1 MGEVFRARDPR
12 LSRDVAIKVLPA
24 AMSTDPDRLARFQR
38 EARTVAALNHPHIV
52 TIYSV
57 EEAGSIHFL
66 TMELVEGKPLDR
78 IIPAHGLPADQIVDI
93 GNALADAL
101 SAAHDKGIVHRDLK
115 PANVMV
121 NNEGRVKVLD
131 FGLAKEVTQLGPE
144 DETRAAAGNTQ
155 AGMVMGTPAYMSP
168 EQISARPLDH
178 RTDIFSLGVVLH
190 EMATGKQPF
199 AGLSSAELI
208 SSILRDTPP
217 SVCDIRADL
226 PSDLARIIRRCL
238 EKDPRHR
245 IQTARDISNEFRDLA
260 RQTQQRAA
268 SPTSAQA
275 PAPSHAA
282 IPSPTA
288 AVHSHTDSGTARA
301 NEGFWVAVLPFKAQ
315 GASPDLAALAEG
327 LAEDIVTGMSR
338 FSYLRVIARGST
350 LSYANKAIDLRVAGK
365 ELGARYVMEGTL
377 RQAGA
382 KLRLAVQLVDTVT
395 GAHLWA
401 ENYER
406 AFSPESIFELQ
417 DDLVP
422 RIVSTVADQHGVLP
436 HSIASAIRGKSSD
449 QLSPY
454 EAVLRVFSFHERMT
468 PEEHA
473 ELRDVLE
480 RIVKIAPGESD
491 CWAMLATLY
500 GDEHMFGFQGPPDPL
515 GRAAAA
521 ARRAVEL
528 APSSALALQA
538 VSQSLFFRKE
548 FTAFRPVAE
557 RALLQN
563 RADGA
568 LKAFLGMLI
577 AFSGEWDRGCA
588 LVDGALRL
596 NPHHP
601 GWYWIPAAVNAYRKR
616 DYRASIEASRTIN
629 MPGYFWG
636 PFTSAASY
644 GQLGEPDAARKAL
657 KELLEIRPDFAEV
670 VRVEIGKWFD
680 SDLVEHFVEGL
691 SKAGLAVGG
700 TSAVAGPSG
709 EAGAASTSGAA
720 HTDEGFWVAVLPFKS
735 AGASSEVSALAEGL
749 SEEIV
754 TGLSRFS
761 YLRVIA
767 RGSTLKYANQP
778 ADIRTVGKEL
788 GARYVMEG
796 TVRQAGAKLRVAVQL
811 IDATTGAQLWAE
823 TYERAFHPDAIF
835 EVQDDLVPRIV
846 STVADNNG
854 ALPRSMSQAVHSKA
868 PEELSPYEA
877 VLRSFAYFERYT
889 PEELSASRSGLEAAL
904 RKAPAYADAWAMLA
918 CLCAQDYL
926 HGYELQENALESAA
940 SAARKAV
947 ELSPANH
954 LAYFSL
960 AQVLAHQKDFDS
972 FQDAAERVL
981 ALNPMDGNAVAFLGE
996 FLVYGGNAER
1006 GMQLVERAKQL
1017 NPNHP
1022 GFYWF
1027 ADFYHSFSQKDYRG
1041 ALAFAQKARLRGN
1054 PLAPMMIASAAGQL
1068 GDAETAAKA
1077 AGDLLKFRPELPAL
1091 MPRQV
1096 AKVWNPEYGERFL
1109 DGLRKAGLDIP
1120 AAQTPSAPASTTS
1133 GATRI
1138 ADSKPPSI
1146 AVLPFAN
1153 MGADKDQEYFSDG
1166 LAEEI
1171 INLLAKIPGLK
1182 VIART
1187 SAFAFRGKE
1196 TDIRGIAGA
1205 LGVTHVLEGSVR
1217 RTETRLRV
1225 SGQLIDA
1232 ADGAHL
1238 WSERYDR
1245 EMSDIFTLQDDIAT
1259 AIAGALRVK
1268 LSPETIPK
1276 RYEPKLA
1283 AYEAYLKAKYLQ
1295 AKATPESLELA
1306 KQCHERAIKL
1316 DPAFALARVEVG
1328 FYWVAMTLF
1337 SRYPADHASR
1347 AAREEAERALQI
1359 DPALPDAHALSGYV
1373 AAVFE
1378 QDWTRAEQY
1387 FAFPGARQ
1395 VGTSI
1400 TQPIYA
1406 WFQYL
1411 RGNVAEAIALAQRAV
1426 EEDPLDV
1433 WPRMNLHAYLQA
1445 ADREREALEQLR
1457 KVLELDPNQ
1466 ALAMVSMAMILA
1478 DKGNL
1483 PEALAAARRAHSIGV
1498 WLPETTGVLAA
1509 LLYRSGDDAESQSI
1523 ARTLGS
1529 GGAPGDARAQ
1539 ALFHLL
1545 CGEVDKGADWAERA
1559 INEGDLAMRTV
1570 YIRFVACKQLRASN
1584 RWPKIAKMINLRC

>member
-1 MGEVFRARDPR
+1 MLLSSGDKIGQYEILATIGAGGMGEVYRAKDLR
-12 LSRDVAIKVLPA
+12 LGREVAVKVLPA
-24 AMSTDPDRLARFQR
+24 GMAHNDERLARFQR
-38 EARTVAALNHPHIV
+38 EARAVAALNHPHIV
-52 TIYSV
+52 TIFSV
-57 EEAGSIHFL
+57 EEAGGVHFL
-66 TMELVEGKPLDR
+66 TMELVVGQPLDR
-78 IIPAHGLPADQIVDI
+78 LIPESGLPIEQIVEI
-93 GNALADAL
+93 ASALADAL
-101 SAAHDKGIVHRDLK
+101 VAAHEKGIVQRDLK

-121 NNEGRVKVLD
+121 THDGRVKVLD
-131 FGLAKEVTQLGPE
+131 FGLAKEVGEAVP
-144 DETRAAAGNTQ
+144 DDATRTSLGNTQ
-155 AGMVMGTPAYMSP
+155 AGVVMGTPAYMSP
-168 EQISARPLDH
+168 EQISGRPLDY
-178 RTDIFSLGVVLH
+178 RTDIFSLGVMLH
-190 EMATGKQPF
+190 EMATGKRPF
-199 AGLSSAELI
+199 AGNSSAELI
-208 SSILRDTPP
+208 SAILRDTPP
-217 SVCDIRADL
+217 SVCENRSDL
-226 PSDLARIIRRCL
+226 PGDLARIVRRCID
-238 EKDPRHR
+238 KGPRYR
-245 IQTARDISNEFRDLA
+245 IQTAGDVSNEFRDLA
-260 RQTQQRAA
+260 RQTQQKAA
-268 SPTSAQA
+268 SPTSAQV
-275 PAPSHAA
+275 PASSHPAT
-282 IPSPTA
+282 PSPTSA
-288 AVHSHTDSGTARA
+288 AHSRTDSGTARA
-301 NEGFWVAVLPFKAQ
+301 DEGFWVAVLPFKAQ
-315 GASPDLAALAEG
+315 GVSPDLAALAEG
-327 LAEDIVTGMSR
+327 LTEDIVTGMSR

-417 DDLVP
+417 DDL
-422 RIVSTVADQHGVLP
+422 
-436 HSIASAIRGKSSD
+436 
-449 QLSPY
+449 
-454 EAVLRVFSFHERMT
+454 
-468 PEEHA
+468 
-473 ELRDVLE
+473 
-480 RIVKIAPGESD
+480 
-491 CWAMLATLY
+491 
-500 GDEHMFGFQGPPDPL
+500 
-515 GRAAAA
+515 
-521 ARRAVEL
+521 
-528 APSSALALQA
+528 
-538 VSQSLFFRKE
+538 
-548 FTAFRPVAE
+548 
-557 RALLQN
+557 
-563 RADGA
+563 
-568 LKAFLGMLI
+568 
-577 AFSGEWDRGCA
+577 
-588 LVDGALRL
+588 
-596 NPHHP
+596 
-601 GWYWIPAAVNAYRKR
+601 
-616 DYRASIEASRTIN
+616 
-629 MPGYFWG
+629 
-636 PFTSAASY
+636 
-644 GQLGEPDAARKAL
+644 
-657 KELLEIRPDFAEV
+657 
-670 VRVEIGKWFD
+670 
-680 SDLVEHFVEGL
+680 
-691 SKAGLAVGG
+691 
-700 TSAVAGPSG
+700 
-709 EAGAASTSGAA
+709 
-720 HTDEGFWVAVLPFKS
+720 
-735 AGASSEVSALAEGL
+735 
-749 SEEIV
+749 
-754 TGLSRFS
+754 
-761 YLRVIA
+761 
-767 RGSTLKYANQP
+767 
-778 ADIRTVGKEL
+778 
-788 GARYVMEG
+788 
-796 TVRQAGAKLRVAVQL
+796 
-811 IDATTGAQLWAE
+811 
-823 TYERAFHPDAIF
+823 
-835 EVQDDLVPRIV
+835 
-846 STVADNNG
+846 
-854 ALPRSMSQAVHSKA
+854 
-868 PEELSPYEA
+868 SPYEA
-877 VLRSFAYFERYT
+877 VLRSFAYFGKYT
-889 PEELSASRSGLEAAL
+889 PEELSASRSGLEAAV

-926 HGYELQENALESAA
+926 HGYELQKNSLESAA

-947 ELSPANH
+947 ELRPANH

-972 FQDAAERVL
+972 FQVAAERVL

-1006 GMQLVERAKQL
+1006 GMQLAERAKQL

-1027 ADFYHSFSQKDYRG
+1027 ADFYHAFSQKDYRS
-1041 ALAFAQKARLRGN
+1041 AIAFAQKAKLRGN

-1109 DGLRKAGLDIP
+1109 DGLRKAGLVIP

-1153 MGADKDQEYFSDG
+1153 MGAGKDQEYFSDG

-1225 SGQLIDA
+1225 TGQLIDA
-1232 ADGAHL
+1232 ADGAQL

-1276 RYEPKLA
+1276 RYEPKLD

-1337 SRYPADHASR
+1337 SRYPADHASL

-1400 TQPIYA
+1400 TQPVYA

-1466 ALAMVSMAMILA
+1466 ALAMVSVAMILA

-1483 PEALAAARRAHSIGV
+1483 PEGLAAARRAHSIGA

-1523 ARTLGS
+1523 AKTLGS

-1584 RWPKIAKMINLRC
+1584 RGPKIAKMINLPQTAETPGL